1 MREWY
6 PSHQV
11 ASSVLRPTLG
21 RTAPAQAFDSLSPR
35 SGADCYGDS
44 PSTAGCGP
52 VIARLLRL
60 RCPRHSPK
68 AVVGLHNGRRCIFSC
83 RQFRNTKLGPTND
96 FATPLLAASPD
107 HNCSSTAGKLSVRLG
122 LDGAVWRRPSKL
134 CRRSDWWLG
143 CIAHMGLSS
152 PDTPIR
158 QVRYPDCNRRS
169 SLVCLRFNESNCS
182 SLQQTST
189 WA

>member
-1 MREWY
+1 MDS
-6 PSHQV
+6 P
-11 ASSVLRPTLG
+11 
-21 RTAPAQAFDSLSPR
+21 RTA
-35 SGADCYGDS
+35 GW
-44 PSTAGCGP
+44 GP

-68 AVVGLHNGRRCIFSC
+68 AVVGLQDGRRCIFSC
-83 RQFRNTKLGPTND
+83 RHFRNTELGPTND
-96 FATPLLAASPD
+96 FATPLLAASLD
-107 HNCSSTAGKLSVRLG
+107 HNRSSTADKLSVRIG

-143 CIAHMGLSS
+143 CIAHMELSS

-158 QVRYPDCNRRS
+158 QVRYPDRNPRS
-169 SLVCLRFNESNCS
+169 SLVCLRFNESKCS
-182 SLQQTST
+182 FLQQTST